1 MRFGR
6 LLTAMVTAFDE
17 EGRVDIK
24 QTRRLASSLLSSGSD
39 GVVVAG
45 TTGESPTL
53 DKEEKLKLFYEVK
66 DEVRERGAVIAGIGS
81 CSTRD
86 SVNLAR
92 EAQKTGVDGLMAV
105 VPYYNKP
112 TQKGLSEH
120 FRQIAL
126 SANLPLLIYNVL
138 SRTSL
143 NISAETIIELSR
155 IESVVGIKEAS
166 SNLGQIAHIIK
177 ETDDEFMVYSG
188 NDQDALPVLAV
199 GGYGVISVASHL
211 VGKRIQQ
218 MMHEFTAGRVESASQ
233 IHRELLPLFEVLFSA
248 PNPIPLKY
256 VLNYVGFPVGKPRL
270 PLTEADEEVRAS
282 IRTILAGFDIDLKPY

>member
-1 MRFGR
+1 
-6 LLTAMVTAFDE
+6 MVTAFDE

-24 QTRRLASSLLSSGSD
+24 QTRKLASSLLSSGSD

-53 DKEEKLKLFYEVK
+53 DKEEKLKLFYEIK

-81 CSTRD
+81 YSTRD

-112 TQKGLSEH
+112 TQKGLLEH
-120 FRQIAL
+120 FRQIAS
-126 SANLPLLIYNVL
+126 SANLPLLIYNVP

-143 NISAETIIELSR
+143 NISAEVTIELSKAEN
-155 IESVVGIKEAS
+155 IVGIKEAS
-166 SNLGQIAHIIK
+166 SNLGQIAHIIG
-177 ETDDEFMVYSG
+177 ETDDDFMVYSG
-188 NDQDALPVLAV
+188 NDQDTLPVLAV
-199 GGYGVISVASHL
+199 GGYGLISVASHL
-211 VGKRIQQ
+211 VGKRLKR

-233 IHRELLPLFEVLFSA
+233 IHRELLPLFDVLFSA
-248 PNPIPLKY
+248 SNPIPVKY
-256 VLNYVGFPVGKPRL
+256 ALSQVGFSVGKPRL

-282 IRTILAGFDIDLKPY
+282 IRTVLTGFDIDLKPY

>member
-24 QTRRLASSLLSSGSD
+24 QTRKLASSLLSSGSD

-112 TQKGLSEH
+112 SQKGLSEH
-120 FRQIAL
+120 FRQIAS
-126 SANLPLLIYNVL
+126 SADLPLLIYNVP

-143 NISAETIIELSR
+143 NISAEVTIELSR
-155 IESVVGIKEAS
+155 IENIAGIKEAS
-166 SNLGQIAHIIK
+166 GDLVQIAHIIK
-177 ETDDEFMVYSG
+177 ETGDDFMVYSG
-188 NDQDALPVLAV
+188 NDQDILPVLAV

-211 VGKRIQQ
+211 VGRRIQQ
-218 MMHEFTAGRVESASQ
+218 MMYEFTAGGVESASR

-248 PNPIPLKY
+248 PNPIPVKY
-256 VLNYVGFPVGKPRL
+256 ALSQVDFPVGKPRL
-270 PLTEADEEVRAS
+270 PLTEADEEVRGS
-282 IRTILAGFDIDLKPY
+282 IRTVLTGFNIDLKPY

>member
-1 MRFGR
+1 
-6 LLTAMVTAFDE
+6 MVTAFDE

-24 QTRRLASSLLSSGSD
+24 QSRKLASILLSSGSD

-53 DKEEKLKLFYEVK
+53 EREEKLKLFYEIK
-66 DEVRERGAVIAGIGS
+66 DEVRERGTVIAGIGS
-81 CSTRD
+81 CSTQD

-112 TQKGLSEH
+112 TQNGLSEH

-126 SANLPLLIYNVL
+126 STNLPLLIYNVP

-143 NISAETIIELSR
+143 NISAEVTIELSR
-155 IESVVGIKEAS
+155 IENIAGIKEAS
-166 SNLGQIAHIIK
+166 SNLGQIAHIVR
-177 ETDDEFMVYSG
+177 ETDDDFMVYSG
-188 NDQDALPVLAV
+188 NDQDTLPVLAV

-211 VGKRIQQ
+211 VGRRIQQ
-218 MMHEFTAGRVESASQ
+218 MMHEFTAGRVENASR

-248 PNPIPLKY
+248 PNPIPVKCALSQI
-256 VLNYVGFPVGKPRL
+256 GFSVGKPRL
-270 PLTEADEEVRAS
+270 PLTEADEEVRGS
-282 IRTILAGFDIDLKPY
+282 IRTVLTRFDIDLKPY

>member
-24 QTRRLASSLLSSGSD
+24 QTRKLASSLLSSGSD

-53 DKEEKLKLFYEVK
+53 DKEEKLKLFYEIK

-81 CSTRD
+81 YSTRD

-120 FRQIAL
+120 FRQIAS
-126 SANLPLLIYNVL
+126 SANLPLLIYNVP

-143 NISAETIIELSR
+143 NISAEVTIELSKAEN
-155 IESVVGIKEAS
+155 IVGIKEAS

-177 ETDDEFMVYSG
+177 ETDDDFMVYSG
-188 NDQDALPVLAV
+188 NDQDTLPVLAV
-199 GGYGVISVASHL
+199 GGYGLISVASHL
-211 VGKRIQQ
+211 VGKRLKR

-233 IHRELLPLFEVLFSA
+233 IHRELLPLFDVLFSA
-248 PNPIPLKY
+248 SNPIPVKY
-256 VLNYVGFPVGKPRL
+256 ALSQVGFSVGKPRL

-282 IRTILAGFDIDLKPY
+282 IRTVLTGFDIDLKPY

>member
-1 MRFGR
+1 MKLGR

-17 EGRVDIK
+17 EERVDIK
-24 QTRRLASSLLSSGSD
+24 QSRKLASSLLSSGSD
-39 GVVVAG
+39 GVIVAG

-53 DKEEKLKLFYEVK
+53 EREEKLRLFYEIK

-81 CSTRD
+81 YSTRD
-86 SVNLAR
+86 SVNLAW

-126 SANLPLLIYNVL
+126 STNLPLLIYNVP

-143 NISAETIIELSR
+143 NISAETTIELSK
-155 IESVVGIKEAS
+155 IENITGIKEAS
-166 SNLGQIAHIIK
+166 SNLGQIAHIIT
-177 ETDDEFMVYSG
+177 ETDDDFMVYSG
-188 NDQDALPVLAV
+188 NDQDTLPVLAV

-248 PNPIPLKY
+248 PNPIPVKY
-256 VLNYVGFPVGKPRL
+256 ALSRVGFSVGKPRL
-270 PLTEADEEVRAS
+270 PLTEADEEVRGS
-282 IRTILAGFDIDLKPY
+282 IRTVLTGFDIDLKPY

>member
-1 MRFGR
+1 
-6 LLTAMVTAFDE
+6 MVTAFDE
-17 EGRVDIK
+17 EGEVDIK
-24 QTRRLASSLLSSGSD
+24 QTRKLASSLLSSGSD

-53 DKEEKLKLFYEVK
+53 EREEKLKLFYEVK
-66 DEVRERGAVIAGIGS
+66 DEVSERGAVIAGIGS

-120 FRQIAL
+120 FRQIAS
-126 SANLPLLIYNVL
+126 SANLPLLIYNVP

-143 NISAETIIELSR
+143 NISAETIIELSKAEN
-155 IESVVGIKEAS
+155 IAGIKEAS
-166 SNLGQIAHIIK
+166 SNLGQIAHIIE
-177 ETDDEFMVYSG
+177 ETDDDFIIYSG
-188 NDQDALPVLAV
+188 NDQDTLPVLAV

-211 VGKRIQQ
+211 VGNKLRQ
-218 MMHEFTAGRVESASQ
+218 MMHEFTAGRVESASR

-248 PNPIPLKY
+248 PNPIPVKY
-256 VLNYVGFPVGKPRL
+256 ALSQIGFSVGKPRL

-282 IRTILAGFDIDLKPY
+282 VRSILTWLDIDLKPY

>member
-1 MRFGR
+1 MKLGR

-17 EGRVDIK
+17 EERVDIK
-24 QTRRLASSLLSSGSD
+24 QSRKLASSLLSSGSD
-39 GVVVAG
+39 GVIVAG

-53 DKEEKLKLFYEVK
+53 EREEKLRLFYEIK

-81 CSTRD
+81 YSTRD
-86 SVNLAR
+86 SVNLAW

-126 SANLPLLIYNVL
+126 STNLPLLIYNVP

-143 NISAETIIELSR
+143 NISAETTIELSK
-155 IESVVGIKEAS
+155 IENITGIKEAS
-166 SNLGQIAHIIK
+166 SNLGQIAHIIT
-177 ETDDEFMVYSG
+177 ETDDDFMVYSG
-188 NDQDALPVLAV
+188 NDQDTLPVLAV

-248 PNPIPLKY
+248 PNPIPVKY
-256 VLNYVGFPVGKPRL
+256 ALSRVGFSVGKPRL
-270 PLTEADEEVRAS
+270 PLIEADEEVRGS
-282 IRTILAGFDIDLKPY
+282 IRTVLTGFDIDLKPY